1 MFARRHADIAD
12 NGGCDKSDIGNV
24 AHRNRGKHK
33 DARPSLPYGKQE
45 YRARHVAG
53 WAISVDGTPLC
64 IPRRTAAQS
73 RLNLPRQFSHQ
84 LIDALNSVDFGRLG
98 QVSIASGRLYGT
110 VSQPLLNVTDVDT
123 RFQQVGRP

>member
-1 MFARRHADIAD
+1 MSARRHADIAD
-12 NGGCDKSDIGNV
+12 NGGCGKSGIGNV
-24 AHRNRGKHK
+24 VGRNRGKHK

-53 WAISVDGTPLC
+53 WAIAVEGNPLC

-73 RLNLPRQFSHQ
+73 RLNLPRQVSHQ

-98 QVSIASGRLYGT
+98 QMGIAGSRLYGT
-110 VSQPLLNVTDVDT
+110 VSQPLLNMTNVDP
-123 RFQQVGRP
+123 RFQQMGCP